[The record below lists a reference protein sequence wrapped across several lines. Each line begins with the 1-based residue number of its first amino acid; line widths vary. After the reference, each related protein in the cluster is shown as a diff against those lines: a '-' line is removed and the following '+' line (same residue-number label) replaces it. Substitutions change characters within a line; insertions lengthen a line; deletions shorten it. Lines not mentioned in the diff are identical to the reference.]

1 MFYIKNIPGWE
12 RALRVIMG
20 MAALAV
26 VYESWG
32 FSNAGIALGVMGLM
46 LAMTGV
52 MGYCPMCAMA
62 GRKIDGGH

>member
-1 MFYIKNIPGWE
+1 MFYVKNIPGWE

-20 MAALAV
+20 MAALAI

-32 FSNAGIALGVMGLM
+32 LTNAGIALGVMGLM

-52 MGYCPMCAMA
+52 MGYCPMCAMG
-62 GRKIDGGH
+62 GRNR